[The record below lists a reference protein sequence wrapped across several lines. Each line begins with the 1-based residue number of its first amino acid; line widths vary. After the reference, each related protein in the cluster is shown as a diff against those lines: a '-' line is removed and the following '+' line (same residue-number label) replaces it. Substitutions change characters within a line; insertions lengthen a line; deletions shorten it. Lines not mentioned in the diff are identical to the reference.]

1 MRGPLRSA
9 SSMALVLRLAPL
21 LFFLL
26 FLLSSKSISA
36 LSQTQLVSMLPCSVW
51 LATAC
56 RLSSQPAC
64 PQETCILVSAF
75 SCVLQAQPL
84 PPDAASMGH
93 ESQSLNFCLYWDN
106 KVVVLSGP

>member
-36 LSQTQLVSMLPCSVW
+36 LSQTQLVSLQTYT
-51 LATAC
+51 LRIATAC
-56 RLSSQPAC
+56 GFSSSPAW
-64 PQETCILVSAF
+64 PAEACIIVS
-75 SCVLQAQPL
+75 VLPCIIQAQCL
-84 PPDAASMGH
+84 HSDTASTRH
-93 ESQSLNFCLYWDN
+93 EGQSLIL
-106 KVVVLSGP
+106 L